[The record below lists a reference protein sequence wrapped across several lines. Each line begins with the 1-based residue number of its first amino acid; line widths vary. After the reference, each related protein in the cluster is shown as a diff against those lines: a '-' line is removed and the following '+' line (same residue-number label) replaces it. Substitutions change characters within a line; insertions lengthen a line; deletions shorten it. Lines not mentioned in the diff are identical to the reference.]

1 MGRRAG
7 MTDEEIARV
16 AVGPDAPGWT
26 PRQLALLR
34 ATDEL
39 HATRTLGDETW
50 AALRSELD
58 ERGAIEFCLLVG
70 HYEMLAMTLNALRVQ
85 IDPR

>member
-1 MGRRAG
+1 LGRRAG
-7 MTDEEIARV
+7 LSDEEIARV
-16 AVGPDAPGWT
+16 AEGPDAPGYT

-34 ATDEL
+34 AADEL
-39 HATRTLGDETW
+39 HAERTLGDEAW

-58 ERGAIEFCLLVG
+58 ERGAIQFCLLVG

-85 IDPR
+85 LDGR